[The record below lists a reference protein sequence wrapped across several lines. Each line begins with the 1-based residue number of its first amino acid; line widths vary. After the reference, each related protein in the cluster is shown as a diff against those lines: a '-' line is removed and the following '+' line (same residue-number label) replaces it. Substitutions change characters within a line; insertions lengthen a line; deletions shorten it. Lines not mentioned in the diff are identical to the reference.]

1 MANYGGRCPPPKE
14 LHEFMDKEYGRQ
26 RNQMWYGVKINYHR
40 NDDNDNNDNDNDN
53 DNNDNDNDIDVDD
66 LV

>member
-1 MANYGGRCPPPKE
+1 
-14 LHEFMDKEYGRQ
+14 MDKEYGRQ

-40 NDDNDNNDNDNDN
+40 NDDNDNDNNDN
-53 DNNDNDNDIDVDD
+53 DNNDDDNDIDADD